1 VKKASAKK
9 SARKVAAK
17 RAPAKR
23 KKAAPAPTSGSSDT
37 SPAA

>member
-9 SARKVAAK
+9 ASAK
-17 RAPAKR
+17 RAPVKR
-23 KKAAPAPTSGSSDT
+23 KKATPTPTSGSSDT